1 MDLIVLG
8 YFIFWLV
15 TVSRWKWKS
24 HQTGTVLLS
33 WPLATSCYL
42 KGYSPVQNTSKN
54 IPSLGLIERPSLSL
68 DNNNDDIRNKSQT
81 SFSHQTLPSQSFGF
95 TPHISLS
102 LDNTNI
108 DYKDKLVKESLRWDM
123 YYLDSLSMAVGLL
136 PSFPHVTVNSF
147 LPCTLHEWAHVKL
160 LPGKLFSESD
170 LCTLKLVESNHV
182 QKWRIILS
190 NSLVWSLHFVS
201 RSFKEGWTCLVQ
213 RAGFGGC

>member
-81 SFSHQTLPSQSFGF
+81 SFSHQTLASPSFGF

-102 LDNTNI
+102 LSRQHQHRLQGQACQREPQMRYVLFRFPI
-108 DYKDKLVKESLRWDM
+108 HGSG
-123 YYLDSLSMAVGLL
+123 S
-136 PSFPHVTVNSF
+136 PSFFS
-147 LPCTLHEWAHVKL
+147 PCYSKFIFTLHTPWVGSRQAVARETFFRK
-160 LPGKLFSESD
+160 
-170 LCTLKLVESNHV
+170 
-182 QKWRIILS
+182 
-190 NSLVWSLHFVS
+190 WSLYFETRGIKSCPKMTHYFI
-201 RSFKEGWTCLVQ
+201 
-213 RAGFGGC
+213 